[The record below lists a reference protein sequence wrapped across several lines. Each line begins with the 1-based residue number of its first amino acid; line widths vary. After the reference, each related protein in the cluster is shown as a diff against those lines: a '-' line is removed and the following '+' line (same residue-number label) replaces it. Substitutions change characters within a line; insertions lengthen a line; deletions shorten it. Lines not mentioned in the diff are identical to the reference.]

1 MLPFWTTRGN
11 SRATLPRPVDL
22 RSAVAQP
29 NKPLVVLAVLGAIV
43 LAVVFGTKALGP
55 SFTGSAGGP
64 LVTLDST
71 KLGDLRTK
79 FDTARDSTR
88 LLVLLSPT

>member
-1 MLPFWTTRGN
+1 
-11 SRATLPRPVDL
+11 
-22 RSAVAQP
+22 VAQP
-29 NKPLVVLAVLGAIV
+29 NKPLVVIAVLAAIV
-43 LAVVFGTKALGP
+43 VAVVFGTKKLGP
-55 SFTGSAGGP
+55 SFTHVEGP

-71 KLGDLRTK
+71 RLGALETR

>member
-1 MLPFWTTRGN
+1 
-11 SRATLPRPVDL
+11 
-22 RSAVAQP
+22 
-29 NKPLVVLAVLGAIV
+29 
-43 LAVVFGTKALGP
+43 VVFGTKKLGP
-55 SFTGSAGGP
+55 SFTHVEGP

-71 KLGDLRTK
+71 RLGALKTR

>member
-1 MLPFWTTRGN
+1 M
-11 SRATLPRPVDL
+11 AE
-22 RSAVAQP
+22 P
-29 NKPLVVLAVLGAIV
+29 NKPLVVIAVLAAIV
-43 LAVVFGTKALGP
+43 VVVVFGTKKLGP
-55 SFTGSAGGP
+55 SFMRSPQGP

-71 KLGDLRTK
+71 RLGALQTQ